1 LIHGNSHGA
10 ALARRARHLGVDL
23 TAARVL
29 CLLSTAPW
37 SQEAMPVAGDV
48 SIALADGSGDRGVLA
63 TDVPDGVVVLLELP
77 DGPPTM
83 EAIAAARTRV
93 EDALDRIG
101 SGPILGAI
109 STRCAEPGDYVRAY
123 EEARQ
128 VMRCRNAL
136 CGENGMR
143 VLTADDLGPGRLV
156 LASAERADATRFAH
170 DALGALLCDE
180 EGAHDLLA
188 TLQAFFEHGRSVRRS
203 ARALS
208 VHENTIRYRLTRI
221 EDRTG
226 LAVAHS
232 SDDQLTAQLAL
243 LVLRLEGALPQAQ
256 ERAPAPV
263 A

>member
-1 LIHGNSHGA
+1 
-10 ALARRARHLGVDL
+10 
-23 TAARVL
+23 
-29 CLLSTAPW
+29 
-37 SQEAMPVAGDV
+37 
-48 SIALADGSGDRGVLA
+48 VLA
-63 TDVPDGVVVLLELP
+63 TDVPEGVVALLELP
-77 DGPPTM
+77 AGLPTM
-83 EAIAAARTRV
+83 EAIAAARARV
-93 EDALDRIG
+93 EDGLDRLGGGRIF
-101 SGPILGAI
+101 GAI
-109 STRCAEPGDYVRAY
+109 STRCAEADEYARAY
-123 EEARQ
+123 EESRQ

-136 CGENGMR
+136 CGDNGVR

-170 DALGALLCDE
+170 DALGTLLCDE

-203 ARALS
+203 ARALC

-243 LVLRLEGALPQAQ
+243 LVLRLEGVLPQAPDRAPAPQ
-256 ERAPAPV
+256 APDRAPAPV